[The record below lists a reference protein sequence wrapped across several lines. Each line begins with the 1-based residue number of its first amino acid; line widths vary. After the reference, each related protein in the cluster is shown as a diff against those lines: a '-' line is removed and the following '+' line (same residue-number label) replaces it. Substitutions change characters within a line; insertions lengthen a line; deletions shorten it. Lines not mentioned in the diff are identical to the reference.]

1 MSSRLA
7 LALVAASLL
16 APAARAELGPEPV
29 GRVAVLP
36 ERPGPHWFWL
46 SDVLLHRTALFD
58 ADSGEMLGL
67 LSSGTANVGFVV
79 DPLFS
84 PDHREIYLA
93 ESFFSRGVRGERT
106 DVVTV
111 YDARTLQPLQ
121 EIAIPPKRA
130 EYYPG
135 NAANALSDDGSLAA
149 VFNLTPAQSLSLVDV
164 RARRFVKEIAT
175 PGCGLVFA
183 AGPQRF
189 FMLCGDGS
197 ALVVTAGKGGAP
209 SVSRTKPFFDPNADP
224 LTEKA
229 VRCRD
234 EWLFVSYDGIVHPV
248 DVSGAELRF
257 GEPWPLFGDA
267 DRAAKWRI
275 GGNQHLAVHAGTNRL
290 YALVHQ
296 GPPDTHKQAG
306 RDVWVYDLASHARV
320 QKIGLGNPLA
330 GMVRRQL
337 GFARNGTAAWLL
349 AAVLPNPGA
358 DLIFVTQDVA
368 PVLLAVSQGPMPVL
382 VHDAK
387 SGEPVGEVAEAG
399 LAATLLFAP

>member
-7 LALVAASLL
+7 LALVAALLL

-29 GRVAVLP
+29 GQSAVLP

-67 LSSGTANVGFVV
+67 LASGTANVGFVV

-84 PDHREIYLA
+84 ADHREIYLP
-93 ESFFSRGVRGERT
+93 ESFFSRGVRGVRT

-111 YDARTLQPLQ
+111 YDARTLQPLH

-135 NAANALSDDGSLAA
+135 NAANALSDDGRFVA
-149 VFNLTPAQSLSLVDV
+149 VFNLTPAQSVSIVDV
-164 RARRFVKEIAT
+164 RERRFVTELAT

-183 AGPQRF
+183 AGAARF

-197 ALVVTAGKGGAP
+197 ALLLARGADGAWALA
-209 SVSRTKPFFDPNADP
+209 RTKPFFDPNADP

-234 EWLFVSYDGIVHPV
+234 QWLF
-248 DVSGAELRF
+248 A
-257 GEPWPLFGDA
+257 
-267 DRAAKWRI
+267 
-275 GGNQHLAVHAGTNRL
+275 
-290 YALVHQ
+290 
-296 GPPDTHKQAG
+296 
-306 RDVWVYDLASHARV
+306 
-320 QKIGLGNPLA
+320 
-330 GMVRRQL
+330 
-337 GFARNGTAAWLL
+337 
-349 AAVLPNPGA
+349 
-358 DLIFVTQDVA
+358 
-368 PVLLAVSQGPMPVL
+368 
-382 VHDAK
+382 
-387 SGEPVGEVAEAG
+387 
-399 LAATLLFAP
+399 